1 MTNEATPPAI
11 PERPLLRGERVWLR
25 PLEERDM
32 PAYVAGMNDTEVGGM
47 AGYKW
52 PLSVAQATSWLE
64 RTLEESKSGRG
75 FFFAVCE
82 LGDDQFIGTVWLKEV
97 NLVDGNA
104 ELAIFMDRDHIG
116 SGYGSDAQRAI
127 LGFAFLNLGL
137 QRVWL
142 TAYAANER
150 AIRSYERL
158 GFRHEGRL
166 RKSWRGPRG
175 LEDTVLMG
183 ILWDEWLQP
192 GEAVPPRRKRS
203 RAS

>member
-1 MTNEATPPAI
+1 
-11 PERPLLRGERVWLR
+11 
-25 PLEERDM
+25 
-32 PAYVAGMNDTEVGGM
+32 M

-52 PLSVAQATSWLE
+52 PMSVPQATAWLQ
-64 RTLEESKSGRG
+64 RTQEQSRSGELG

-82 LGDDQFIGTVWLKEV
+82 VGADQFIGTVWLKGV

-127 LGFAFLNLGL
+127 LNFGFLNLGL

-142 TAYAANER
+142 TAYTANER

-166 RKSWRGPRG
+166 RQSWRGPRG
-175 LEDTVLMG
+175 LEDTVLMA
-183 ILWDEWLQP
+183 ILRDEWLRAGRQP
-192 GEAVPPRRKRS
+192 KKRS
-203 RAS
+203 RGD

>member
-1 MTNEATPPAI
+1 MTSEPTPPI
-11 PERPLLRGERVWLR
+11 PERPLLRGDRVWLR
-25 PLEERDM
+25 PLEERDL
-32 PAYVAGMNDTEVGGM
+32 PAYVAGMNDAEVGGM

-52 PLSVAQATSWLE
+52 PLSVAQATAWLQ
-64 RTLEESKSGRG
+64 RTQEQSRSGELG

-82 LGDDQFIGTVWLKEV
+82 VGADQFIGTVWLKGV

-116 SGYGSDAQRAI
+116 SGYGTDAQRA
-127 LGFAFLNLGL
+127 LLAFAFKNLGL

-158 GFRHEGRL
+158 GFQHEGRL
-166 RKSWRGPRG
+166 RQSWRGPRG
-175 LEDTVLMG
+175 LEDTVLMA
-183 ILWDEWLQP
+183 ILRDEWLQAAESAK
-192 GEAVPPRRKRS
+192 GSPP
-203 RAS
+203 AD

>member
-1 MTNEATPPAI
+1 MTNDATLPPI
-11 PERPLLRGERVWLR
+11 PDRTLLRGERVWLR

-32 PAYVAGMNDTEVGGM
+32 PAYVAGINDAEVGGL

-52 PLSVAQATSWLE
+52 PMSVAQATAWLQKTNE
-64 RTLEESKSGRG
+64 QSRTGEGY
-75 FFFAVCE
+75 FFAVCA
-82 LGDDQFIGTVWLKEV
+82 LGEDRFIGTVWLKGV

-116 SGYGSDAQRAI
+116 AGYGSDAQRA
-127 LGFAFLNLGL
+127 LLAFAFSNLGL

-166 RKSWRGPRG
+166 RQSWRGPRG
-175 LEDTVLMG
+175 LEDTVLMA
-183 ILWDEWLQP
+183 ILREDWLQASKRP
-192 GEAVPPRRKRS
+192 KKGARR
-203 RAS
+203 A